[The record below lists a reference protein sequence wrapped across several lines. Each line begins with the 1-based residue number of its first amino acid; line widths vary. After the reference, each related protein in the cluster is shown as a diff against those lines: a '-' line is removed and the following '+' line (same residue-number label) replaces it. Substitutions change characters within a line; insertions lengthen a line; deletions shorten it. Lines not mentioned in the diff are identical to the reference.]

1 MNIVDPILFQCRRQP
16 PAAAI
21 CVPGPGVGLIS
32 YRRLEQFIHNIS
44 RRLHAFGLPER
55 SIVAVSIGDVIF
67 HSAVLLAAIRLGMIA
82 VSLRGGENSLPFKVD
97 VLISDGK
104 RLFGDMGRVV
114 LADLSWTE
122 GDGRPLEPHQLPQTH
137 EDDLCRLVL
146 TSGTSSAPKAVAFS
160 HKHIAASMA
169 RLSTFGNRLA
179 NCSRIYCD
187 VPIASSLGLRILIY
201 TLSRGGTVFFPGEDF
216 SSTLR
221 VIEDYK
227 VQCLVGSPSG
237 FENLLR
243 WFDTVPS
250 YQSNVEVI
258 YCGGDVLSRSL
269 SDRLRSRICSHLVTV
284 YSSTEAGVA
293 AVAHAHEIAEV
304 PRSVGFVPPGVT
316 VQIVDASG
324 TLLPPGQEGEVR
336 LRSEY
341 AVDGYFGNP
350 EESKKVFRD
359 GWFFPGDL
367 GTLSA
372 AGLLVITGRA
382 HAMLNL
388 GGDKISPESIELVLA
403 QFPGVAAA
411 AAFAAPNEYGNN
423 QVCAVVASGEKLD
436 EQALRAHCDARI
448 PRPFA
453 PVKYFLV
460 DDLPHNENGKLDRR
474 RLHEMMREAVARI
487 V

>member
-21 CVPGPGVGLIS
+21 CVPGPGIGLIS
-32 YRRLEQFIHNIS
+32 YRRLEQFVHNIS
-44 RRLHAFGLPER
+44 RRLHALALPER
-55 SIVAVSIGDVIF
+55 SIVAISIDDVIF
-67 HSAVLLAAIRLGMIA
+67 HSAVLLAAMRLGMI
-82 VSLRGGENSLPFKVD
+82 VLSLRESEMSLPFKID
-97 VLISDGK
+97 ALIADGK
-104 RLFGDMGRVV
+104 RSLANAGRVV

-122 GDGRPLEPHQLPQTH
+122 GDGQPLEAHLLPQTH

-146 TSGTSSAPKAVAFS
+146 TSGTSSTPKAVAFS
-160 HKHIAASMA
+160 HKRMATSIA
-169 RLSTFGNRLA
+169 RLATFGNRLA

-187 VPIASSLGLRILIY
+187 VPIASSLGFRILIHV
-201 TLSRGGTVFFPGEDF
+201 LSRGGTAFFPGKDF
-216 SSTLR
+216 ASTLR
-221 VIEDYK
+221 VIDDYK

-269 SDRLRSRICSHLVTV
+269 SDRLRSRICSHLISV

-293 AVAHAHEIAEV
+293 AMAHAHEIADV
-304 PRSVGFVPPGVT
+304 PRAVGFVPPGVT

-324 TLLPPGQEGEVR
+324 TLLPPGQEGRVR
-336 LRSEY
+336 VRSEY
-341 AVDGYFGNP
+341 AADGYFGNP
-350 EESKKVFRD
+350 EESRKVFRD
-359 GWFFPGDL
+359 GWFYPEDL

-403 QFPGVAAA
+403 QFPGVAEA
-411 AAFAAPNEYGNN
+411 AAFAMPNEYGNN
-423 QVCAVVASGEKLD
+423 QVCAIVATRESLD
-436 EQALRAHCDARI
+436 EQALRAHCEAQI

-453 PVKYFLV
+453 PVKYLLV
-460 DDLPHNENGKLDRR
+460 ESLPHNENGKLDRR
-474 RLHEMMREAVARI
+474 RVQEMAAGKM
-487 V
+487 